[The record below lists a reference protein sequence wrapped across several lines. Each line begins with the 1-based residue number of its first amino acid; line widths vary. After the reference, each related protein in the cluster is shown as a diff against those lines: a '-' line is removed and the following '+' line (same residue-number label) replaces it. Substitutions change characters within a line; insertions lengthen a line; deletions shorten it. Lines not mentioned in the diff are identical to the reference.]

1 MNPLIFA
8 ASVIVAGLAV
18 GLVSIGPGVVQG
30 TVLGQAIE
38 DIARQ
43 LETKGKIR

>member
-18 GLVSIGPGVVQG
+18 GLVSLDLELFK
-30 TVLGQAIE
+30 VLLWAK
-38 DIARQ
+38 
-43 LETKGKIR
+43 L